1 MEYLSMPTAK
11 QKLQLD
17 VSFVCVE
24 LFFFGVEILFFLCL
38 NNFRPCL

>member
-17 VSFVCVE
+17 VTFVCFEYFFEVKLLIF
-24 LFFFGVEILFFLCL
+24 LFK
-38 NNFRPCL
+38 